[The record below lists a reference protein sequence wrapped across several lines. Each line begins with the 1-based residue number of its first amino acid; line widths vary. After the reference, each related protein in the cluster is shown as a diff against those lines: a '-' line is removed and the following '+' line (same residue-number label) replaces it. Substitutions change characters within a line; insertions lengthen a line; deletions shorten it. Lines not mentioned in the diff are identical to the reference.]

1 MYLACDADKWKSA
14 CFQFRVSIFIFTI
27 HSWWEIIQRT
37 LSYYL
42 LNFKFTYRY
51 TLWSTKRQWK
61 CFHLKKTYNICLE
74 AEVWTTFLYW
84 AMFFFSFS
92 PFLFGVL
99 SKPWRCHSRWW
110 VQPATVPATSD
121 VIRDRDEKQCEPGQY
136 QKCRINHQESHIVAP
151 LVCML
156 DTCLCYRLPRVC
168 DWFRRYQGS
177 ERASS
182 WKRIINLLWNP
193 LVYILWEL

>member
-1 MYLACDADKWKSA
+1 MEICL
-14 CFQFRVSIFIFTI
+14 FSIHGVNI
-27 HSWWEIIQRT
+27 HLHYPLLVRDHPTYMII
-37 LSYYL
+37 YYL
-42 LNFKFTYRY
+42 LNFKFIYTY

-61 CFHLKKTYNICLE
+61 CFHLKKTYNMCLE

-168 DWFRRYQGS
+168 VTGLEGTKAVR
-177 ERASS
+177 E
-182 WKRIINLLWNP
+182 LLRE
-193 LVYILWEL
+193 IE